1 MEKTPNLDY
10 LEFLGLFISC
20 ELMQG
25 DLIFLFGYEG
35 LIKYSFYP
43 PKLMGVRERKQQETQ
58 FSALSG
64 HLMRNFQFSV

>member
-20 ELMQG
+20 ELMQE

-35 LIKYSFYP
+35 LII
-43 PKLMGVRERKQQETQ
+43 
-58 FSALSG
+58 
-64 HLMRNFQFSV
+64 